1 MSTTLDHTP
10 QTPRV
15 TTTSE
20 QPPWAALAVILAGI
34 FICTLDFFIVNVAL
48 PSTQAELHASPS
60 QIQFVVAGYGLALA
74 AGLITAGRLG
84 DLLGRRRMF
93 VVGVALFTAASAACG
108 LAPTAAFLVAA
119 RVAQGA
125 AAALLMPQVLAI
137 INVTYTGA
145 HRSRAY
151 NAYGLAIGFGAVF
164 GQLIGGVL
172 IKADIAGLGW
182 RSIFLINVPIGA
194 AVVALAPRLVPESRA
209 TARARLDPVGTVLVS
224 LGLIAIVLP
233 LVQGQEQG
241 WPAWTGWSLAVSLP
255 LLIGF
260 VLHQRWLGARDGSP
274 LVDLAVFGRRAF
286 SGGTA
291 INLVYSMTTASFFL
305 VLAVYLQE
313 GRGLSPL
320 TSGLMVLPTGI
331 GYFLT
336 STRSGR
342 MAARLGRQVVAV
354 GALMV
359 AAGYALLAVTAMEL
373 GAEGVGWLTPGL
385 AVAGAGMGL
394 VMTPL
399 PAIAL
404 SDVQPDQAAAA
415 SGVLSTSQQAGGATG
430 VAAIG
435 AVFYHALGANLHPG
449 SFAHAF
455 AASLEVL
462 LGLNLVVAALAQLLP
477 RHRRMD
483 P

>member
-1 MSTTLDHTP
+1 MSTTLTP
-10 QTPRV
+10 KPQATRE
-15 TTTSE
+15 TATNA
-20 QPPWAALAVILAGI
+20 QPSWAALTVILAGI

-93 VVGVALFTAASAACG
+93 GVGVALFTVASAACG

-119 RVAQGA
+119 RVLQGA

-137 INVTYTGA
+137 INTIYTGA

-151 NAYGLAIGFGAVF
+151 NAYGVAIGFGAVF
-164 GQLIGGVL
+164 GQLIGGAL
-172 IKADIAGLGW
+172 IKADVAGLGW
-182 RSIFLINVPIGA
+182 RTIFLINVPIGV
-194 AVVALAPRLVPESRA
+194 AVVALIPRLVPESRA
-209 TARARLDPVGTVLVS
+209 TTRARLDLAGTMLVS
-224 LGLIAIVLP
+224 LGLVAIVLP
-233 LVQGQEQG
+233 LVQGQQQG
-241 WPAWTGWSLAVSLP
+241 WPEWTWLSLAASLP
-255 LLIGF
+255 LLTGF
-260 VLHQRWLGARDGSP
+260 VLHQRRLDLRDGSP
-274 LVDLAVFGRRAF
+274 LVNLAVFRQRAF
-286 SGGTA
+286 SAGST

-305 VLAVYLQE
+305 VLALYLQV
-313 GRGLSPL
+313 GRGLSAL
-320 TSGLMVLPTGI
+320 ASGLMVLPTGI

-336 STRSGR
+336 SSRSR
-342 MAARLGRQVVAV
+342 QVAARLGRQVVTV

-359 AAGYALLAVTAMEL
+359 AVGYGLLAVTAVAP
-373 GAEGVGWLTPGL
+373 GTHGIGWLIPGL

-404 SDVQPDQAAAA
+404 AGVQPDQAASA
-415 SGVLSTSQQAGGATG
+415 SGVLSTSQQAGGAMG
-430 VAAIG
+430 VAVIG
-435 AVFYHALGANLHPG
+435 VVFYHALGGNPHLE
-449 SFAHAF
+449 SFSHAF
-455 AASLEVL
+455 ALGLDVL

-477 RHRRMD
+477 RRTTS
-483 P
+483 